1 MFFTSTEH
9 LHSHIWMS
17 VRDTNSPTNHR
28 DPEPC
33 FSSFEQPNCDP
44 GGFLLEKFQ
53 GWFLG
58 DLALFWTLFLT
69 LRFIVVRENHVSL
82 ISSCQPG
89 FSPEGLTLVVEIGD
103 SSDDP
108 GSHVSKRILILLP
121 IVASFLWV

>member
-1 MFFTSTEH
+1 
-9 LHSHIWMS
+9 MS